1 MLRENEKLRM
11 DNRATRKSVMMN
23 TQMQQRQSRIVG

>member
-11 DNRATRKSVMMN
+11 DNRATRKSKLPSP
-23 TQMQQRQSRIVG
+23 TYIHPDQ